1 MSIQLFVLHLQP
13 KYEKQMKSSK
23 CIILLFLSLLFSGS
37 ISAQTNF
44 EKMMSEMRSVSK
56 VRKYVAA
63 PLPVMRGDVD
73 GNGTLTTTDVAELTS
88 RVIHPD
94 YVLANPPAADMNA
107 DGKVSIADVVAL
119 IDELLH
125 PSHGEL
131 NGHEYVD
138 LGLSVKWATCNVGA
152 YSPEDHGYYFA
163 WGDPDVKDSYTWET
177 YKHMTEGYNSFSG
190 INKYQIKDGYTSAV
204 WYSKGVFAGDKKT
217 RLMSE
222 DDPASVLWGEG
233 WRTPTAYEIDQLLSR
248 CTWARVSLEGV
259 NGYVVEGNGNFI
271 FLPMAGCISGKIPT
285 GRGNYG
291 YYWSSTLTKSE
302 TSMANSLYLT
312 NSGKSQGFDER
323 FYGLSV
329 RPVCEK

>member
-1 MSIQLFVLHLQP
+1 
-13 KYEKQMKSSK
+13 
-23 CIILLFLSLLFSGS
+23 
-37 ISAQTNF
+37 
-44 EKMMSEMRSVSK
+44 MSEMRSVSK

-88 RVIHPD
+88 RVIQPD

-152 YSPEDHGYYFA
+152 SSPEDHGYYFA
-163 WGDPDVKDSYTWET
+163 WGDSEVKESYTWAT
-177 YKHMTEGYNSFSG
+177 YKHTTEGYNSSDGIGKYQITDFCKSGVWYQNGTFVGDNISILDLEDDMAADAWGDGWRLPSKAEMNELLKMCRWSLTTMNGVRGYIVERNGKSIFLPLAGVRSG
-190 INKYQIKDGYTSAV
+190 INQYGY
-204 WYSKGVFAGDKKT
+204 GD
-217 RLMSE
+217 
-222 DDPASVLWGEG
+222 
-233 WRTPTAYEIDQLLSR
+233 
-248 CTWARVSLEGV
+248 
-259 NGYVVEGNGNFI
+259 
-271 FLPMAGCISGKIPT
+271 
-285 GRGNYG
+285 YG
-291 YYWSSTLTKSE
+291 YYWTNTLTASYTE
-302 TSMANSLYLT
+302 SAYSLYLE
-312 NSGKSQGFDER
+312 NGDQSCGFDQR
-323 FYGLSV
+323 FFGLTV